1 MVAGRVSNVGTPAG
15 HFLISILIVLL
26 ISSFLAA
33 FGLQTSDT
41 VKDAPEAL
49 ILKPE
54 TLKGYGFQQREIP
67 SYEILF
73 QNPSGKLNRGEQHM
87 SRVGKK
93 PITIPDK
100 TKISYV
106 NRALTV
112 EGEKGKLSYSVHSA
126 VDLKIEDG
134 VLSVTTVAEDRRS
147 GALQGLTRSLVANM
161 ITGVT
166 KGFERDLEVN
176 GIGYRA
182 ELSGD
187 QIIFNVGYSNPVAF
201 NLPEGVTAAVAKN
214 NNIKLSGIDKQ
225 KIGLAAAA
233 IRRIRP
239 PEPYKGKGIKYAE
252 EHIRRK
258 AGKTGTK

>member
-1 MVAGRVSNVGTPAG
+1 
-15 HFLISILIVLL
+15 
-26 ISSFLAA
+26 
-33 FGLQTSDT
+33 
-41 VKDAPEAL
+41 
-49 ILKPE
+49 
-54 TLKGYGFQQREIP
+54 
-67 SYEILF
+67 
-73 QNPSGKLNRGEQHM
+73 M

-93 PITIPDK
+93 PVPIPDK
-100 TKISYV
+100 TKITYV
-106 NRALTV
+106 NRSLTV
-112 EGEKGKLSYSVHSA
+112 EGEKGKLSHTIHPA
-126 VDLKIEDG
+126 VDLTIED
-134 VLSVTTVAEDRRS
+134 SVMNVTMVTEDRQSR
-147 GALQGLTRSLVANM
+147 ALQGLTRSLVANM

-166 KGFERDLEVN
+166 QGFERDLEVN

-182 ELSGD
+182 ELSGN

-201 NLPEGVTAAVAKN
+201 DLPEGISAIVAKN

-225 KIGLAAAA
+225 KIGLVAAA